1 MIEMW
6 QKELEDNLLASTLV
20 HHQLPT
26 FPIRLLGFNLAICE
40 RDDTLAA
47 AQYHSKTC
55 RVSDAAE
62 EKDNAANKTH
72 NGDVGEHGERGGLRR
87 PDHRPG
93 GQRGRGGTEEGW
105 RTVR

>member
-1 MIEMW
+1 MW
-6 QKELEDNLLASTLV
+6 QKETEDNARCDCPRL
-20 HHQLPT
+20 HQLPT
-26 FPIRLLGFNLAICE
+26 FPIRLLGSDLAIRE
-40 RDDTLAA
+40 RDNTLAA

-93 GQRGRGGTEEGW
+93 GQRDCGGTEEGR